1 MLISKDDY
9 PPLAPDEFITFD
21 AITSTH
27 NNIAVECPADH
38 IPEAIIQA
46 FDRIA
51 IIRIAFVSS
60 ADGRGFSI
68 AASLRELGYKGRLRA
83 FGQVISDQFR
93 YATECGF
100 DEVEVDSDI
109 AARQPQELWRYRKQV
124 TYRDKLAGRL

>member
-1 MLISKDDY
+1 MLISNDDY
-9 PPLAPDEFITFD
+9 PQLEPDEFLAFD
-21 AITSTH
+21 AITSADK
-27 NNIAVECPADH
+27 NIAVVCPADH
-38 IPEAIIQA
+38 IPEAIVQA

-93 YATECGF
+93 YAIECGF
-100 DEVEVDSDI
+100 NEVEVDSDI
-109 AARQPQELWRYRKQV
+109 AVRQPKELWRYRTQIS
-124 TYRDKLAGRL
+124 YRDKLAGRA